1 MGLQAAGWVQ
11 GAGHSREGV
20 LGSTEDGSACQQS
33 CSNFSVSAYKE
44 VM

>member
-1 MGLQAAGWVQ
+1 MGLQVAGWVQ
-11 GAGHSREGV
+11 GAGHSRGV
-20 LGSTEDGSACQQS
+20 LGSTEDGSTCQQS